1 VVIGQAIRPAGRRE
15 MAEFLLPATLL
26 AAAAIGLLAAID
38 ARYAVAACAALIAVP
53 AAVFKPKLI
62 VYLLIVAI
70 YAGTFQINEVTAQRL
85 AAPLAGIAILSYF
98 VHSRSFALGLDRLT
112 VGIAAA
118 YTLLAVAS
126 ASWTVSL
133 SGSIYALSSLS
144 ISLAFAGVFAL
155 LVRGPADL
163 KWMIWLMAIASGLLG
178 LWWADSFHHGTFRG
192 ANIAGDP
199 NFYSALQVIALPM
212 IVALAAWSA
221 PLPRLLLYGIAAV
234 TAVSI
239 PASLSRGGMVAL
251 LVVLLLLA
259 ASPARGLFRTTR
271 RKLAVFAGVAVII
284 VALVAYAGGD
294 LGDRFA
300 ALASDPSG
308 GAGRADLALAATHG
322 FTEHPVVGLGF
333 GGFVP
338 SSFALLR
345 DTPGVF
351 LLAHLRY
358 QDYPGQEVHNTYL
371 ESLVELGIPGLLL
384 FLALLGAAARSLVR
398 SARRARAAGDR
409 FIEGVATAS
418 LIGLAAFSVS
428 SFTISTETSRALW
441 LLIGLSLALSA
452 MTAPP
457 SVAHDRRPTPI
468 VVHTNNDG
476 DLGS

>member
-1 VVIGQAIRPAGRRE
+1 MRRW
-15 MAEFLLPATLL
+15 LPGSLIVPGAML
-26 AAAAIGLLAAID
+26 AAAGLGVLATVD
-38 ARYAVAACAALIAVP
+38 ARYALAACAAMIAVP

-62 VYLLIVAI
+62 VYLLILAI

-98 VHSRSFALGLDRLT
+98 VHRRSFALGLDRLT

-118 YTLLAVAS
+118 YALLALAS

-155 LVRGPADL
+155 FVRQPADL
-163 KWMIWLMAIASGLLG
+163 KRMIWLMAIASGLLG

-212 IVALAAWSA
+212 IIVLAAWSR
-221 PLPRLLLYGIAAV
+221 PLPRLLLYGIAAI

-251 LVVLLLLA
+251 LVVLVLLA
-259 ASPARGLFRTTR
+259 VSPGRGLFGTIRQ
-271 RKLAVFAGVAVII
+271 KLAVYAGVAVII
-284 VALVAYAGGD
+284 AAVLAYAGGD
-294 LGDRFA
+294 LGNRFA

-308 GAGRADLALAATHG
+308 GAGRADLALAAAHG

-345 DTPGVF
+345 DTPGVY

-384 FLALLGAAARSLVR
+384 FLTLLLAAARSLLR
-398 SARRARAAGDR
+398 SALRSRARGDR
-409 FIEGVATAS
+409 FMEGVATAS
-418 LIGLAAFSVS
+418 LIGLAAFAVS
-428 SFTISTETSRALW
+428 SFTISTETSRAMW

-457 SVAHDRRPTPI
+457 SVEQNRRPTPI
-468 VVHTNNDG
+468 VVQTNLEEEG
-476 DLGS
+476 PGS